1 MTATAFTVV
10 AVDLR
15 LEQGGQ
21 VKSVEFAAS
30 FDQVRSQDAARS
42 VGRQIG
48 EALGE
53 NLARRLQHGEVL
65 A

>member
-1 MTATAFTVV
+1 MTAPFTVLSV
-10 AVDLR
+10 TLQ

-21 VKSVEFAAS
+21 PREAVIAAA
-30 FDQVRSQDAARS
+30 FDKVVTQDAARS

-53 NLARRLQHGEVL
+53 NLARRLQHGEAL
-65 A
+65 S